1 MSNQVSKK
9 QQMENRTARPHT
21 LAGAIGGLFR
31 IFGARVSDADLA
43 ARWSEIMGRD
53 IGGISTLAAIKKT
66 PNGKFNIAVRPIN
79 PAFALQLSYQSAEI
93 TKRVNKYFGF
103 DAVNKVT
110 FRK

>member
-9 QQMENRTARPHT
+9 QQMETRTARPHT

-31 IFGARVSDADLA
+31 IFGVRASDADLN
-43 ARWSEIMGRD
+43 ARWAEIMGAD

-66 PNGKFNIAVRPIN
+66 PDGKFNIAVRPKN
-79 PAFALQLSYQSAEI
+79 PAFALQLSYMAPEI
-93 TKRVNKYFGF
+93 TNRVNKYFGF
-103 DAVNKVT
+103 DAVNKIT

>member
-1 MSNQVSKK
+1 MSNQQNKK
-9 QQMENRTARPHT
+9 MDVRTARPST

-31 IFGARVSDADLA
+31 IFGARVSDADLN
-43 ARWSEIMGRD
+43 ARWAEIMGAD

-66 PNGKFNIAVRPIN
+66 PNGRFNIAVRPIN
-79 PAFALQLSYQSAEI
+79 PAFALQLSYMAPEI

-103 DAVNKVT
+103 DAVNKIT

>member
-1 MSNQVSKK
+1 
-9 QQMENRTARPHT
+9 MEIRTARPHT
-21 LAGAIGGLFR
+21 LAGAVGGLLR
-31 IFGARVSDADLA
+31 IFGARVSDADLS
-43 ARWSEIMGRD
+43 ARWAEIMGSD

-66 PNGKFNIAVRPIN
+66 PNGKFNIAVRPVN

-103 DAVNKVT
+103 DAVNKIT

>member
-1 MSNQVSKK
+1 M
-9 QQMENRTARPHT
+9 
-21 LAGAIGGLFR
+21 GGLLR

-43 ARWSEIMGRD
+43 ARWGEIMGTD
-53 IGGISTLAAIKKT
+53 IGEISTLAAIKKT

-79 PAFALQLSYQSAEI
+79 PAFALQLSYQSEEI
-93 TKRVNKYFGF
+93 AKRINKYFGY

>member
-9 QQMENRTARPHT
+9 DQMKIRTARPHT

-31 IFGARVSDADLA
+31 IFGVRASDADLA
-43 ARWSEIMGRD
+43 MRWAEIMGPD
-53 IGGISTLAAIKKT
+53 IGEISTLAAIKKK

-79 PAFALQLSYQSAEI
+79 PAFALQLSYMAPEI
-93 TKRVNKYFGF
+93 TKRVNQYFGF

>member
-1 MSNQVSKK
+1 MSNQVSNKK
-9 QQMENRTARPHT
+9 KMEIRTARPHT

-31 IFGARVSDADLA
+31 IFGARVSDADLS
-43 ARWSEIMGRD
+43 ARWAEIMGAD

-79 PAFALQLSYQSAEI
+79 PAFALQLSYMAPEI
-93 TKRVNKYFGF
+93 TKRVNHYFGF

>member
-1 MSNQVSKK
+1 MSNQQNKK
-9 QQMENRTARPHT
+9 LEVRTARPHT
-21 LAGAIGGLFR
+21 LAGAMGGLLR

-43 ARWSEIMGRD
+43 ARWRDIMGAD

-79 PAFALQLSYQSAEI
+79 PAFALQLSYQSEEI
-93 TKRVNKYFGF
+93 AKRVNKYFGF

>member
-1 MSNQVSKK
+1 MDV
-9 QQMENRTARPHT
+9 RTARPHT

-43 ARWSEIMGRD
+43 ARWREIMGSD
-53 IGGISTLAAIKKT
+53 IGGISTLAGIKKT
-66 PNGKFNIAVRPIN
+66 RDGKFNIAVKPLN
-79 PAFALQLSYQSAEI
+79 PAFALQLSYQTDEI
-93 TKRVNKYFGF
+93 AKRVNKYFGY

>member
-1 MSNQVSKK
+1 MSNQQNKK
-9 QQMENRTARPHT
+9 LEVRTARPHT
-21 LAGAIGGLFR
+21 LAGAMGGLLR

-43 ARWSEIMGRD
+43 ARWRDIMGRD

-66 PNGKFNIAVRPIN
+66 PDGRFNIAVRPIN

-103 DAVNKVT
+103 DAVNKIT

>member
-1 MSNQVSKK
+1 MSNQQNKK
-9 QQMENRTARPHT
+9 IEIRTARPHT
-21 LAGAIGGLFR
+21 LAGAVGGLLR

-43 ARWSEIMGRD
+43 ARWGEIMGAD
-53 IGGISTLAAIKKT
+53 IGDISTLAAIKKT

-79 PAFALQLSYQSAEI
+79 PAFALQLSYQSDEI

-103 DAVNKVT
+103 DAVNKIT